1 MWLLDCHSECQNKRM
16 ESDVFSLHR
25 HTAIHIMLVGAILI
39 SSESLSC
46 QSRCKPR
53 SMSIA
58 SALPDCSHQDVDTE
72 GGPCEFPQGRSGVPV
87 QPPEAG
93 NCCFRA
99 AAIPVARIAL
109 EELSSGS
116 WYTTYRTSSMTF
128 TTIHAR
134 DELTSAA
141 PSEAWPPGSET
152 KPLFRCRYIL
162 RV

>member
-1 MWLLDCHSECQNKRM
+1 MPNKRM

-25 HTAIHIMLVGAILI
+25 HTATHVMLVGAMLI
-39 SSESLSC
+39 FPESLSC
-46 QSRCKPR
+46 QSRCNPR
-53 SMSIA
+53 SVNIA
-58 SALPDCSHQDVDTE
+58 SALPDCSQQDVDTE
-72 GGPCEFPQGRSGVPV
+72 GGPCEFPQGESGVPV

-116 WYTTYRTSSMTF
+116 WHTTYGTSSLTF
-128 TTIHAR
+128 ATIHAR

-141 PSEAWPPGSET
+141 PSEAFPSGSET
-152 KPLFRCRYIL
+152 KPLFRCSYIL

>member
-1 MWLLDCHSECQNKRM
+1 MPNKRM

-25 HTAIHIMLVGAILI
+25 HTAIYVMLVGAILI

-53 SMSIA
+53 SVRIA
-58 SALPDCSHQDVDTE
+58 SALPDRSHQGVDTE
-72 GGPCEFPQGRSGVPV
+72 GGPCELPQGRSGVPV

-99 AAIPVARIAL
+99 AAIPVARIVL
-109 EELSSGS
+109 GELSSGS
-116 WYTTYRTSSMTF
+116 WYTTYRTSSITF
-128 TTIHAR
+128 ATIHAR

-141 PSEAWPPGSET
+141 PSEAWPRGSET
-152 KPLFRCRYIL
+152 KPLFRCSYIL